1 MITYFLVENDKLVQ
15 KKEANP
21 KDHNLIWVD
30 LIDPTEQEKAFVEK
44 VFKIELF
51 TDQESEEIEISSRYI
66 EEENEIGI
74 NMNFTYR
81 KDDDEYLEA
90 VSFILKNG
98 ILFTERD
105 NEYLTF
111 RATYRRMRINR
122 PFSGEH
128 AFLMILDTRID
139 ALADNIERVTDK
151 ISKLTRSLVKDE
163 ILDSETLK
171 ELTSMQDKSMIIR
184 ESSMELQRVLSSISK
199 SRIFPNEHQDTI
211 RIMMKDLSSLL
222 EHTAFNFHRLEF
234 LQDSFQS
241 LVDMEQNKIMKVFTI
256 MTVIFAPPTLIA
268 GIYGMNFQDMPEL
281 NYKFGYPLALLSI
294 VLIMIAPLF
303 YFKMKK
309 WL

>member
-44 VFKIELF
+44 AFKIELF

-281 NYKFGYPLALLSI
+281 NYEFGYPLALLSI

>member
-81 KDDDEYLEA
+81 EDDDEYLEA

-184 ESSMELQRVLSSISK
+184 ESSMELQRVLSSIIK

-281 NYKFGYPLALLSI
+281 NYEFGYPLALLSI

>member
-81 KDDDEYLEA
+81 EDDDEYLEA

-281 NYKFGYPLALLSI
+281 NYEFGYPLALLSI